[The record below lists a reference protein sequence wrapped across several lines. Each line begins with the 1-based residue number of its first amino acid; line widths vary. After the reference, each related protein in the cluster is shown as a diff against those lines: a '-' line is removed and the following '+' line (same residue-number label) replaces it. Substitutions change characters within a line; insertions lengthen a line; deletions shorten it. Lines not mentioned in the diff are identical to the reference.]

1 MKKPAL
7 IIGAILL
14 VVVGIVAIKALKKP
28 ATQKA
33 SDNTP
38 IELPLNTL
46 PLSERPYITLAPDST
61 GRSLDLTVAGAPTTT
76 DLEYELIYQADGKQ
90 EGAIGTLYLK
100 TEKQPLTKSILL
112 GSKSGG
118 GKVTYHEG
126 VTGGSF
132 TVTYGLPAQAGETRL
147 KESWNFLKFNPLDPT
162 ISSTDGKFSVT
173 LDKTALKKDQMIII
187 MKSFGY
193 PQLEGKVVAGPYHYS
208 TQTPVKGNVTVSI
221 KLPAGEHVNPTLYGY
236 DGKTLP
242 AQAGWSK
249 LTSKLSDDTVTATTT
264 SSFSTFLVTAE

>member
-61 GRSLDLTVAGAPTTT
+61 GRSLDLTVAGAPTSS

-132 TVTYGLPAQAGETRL
+132 TVTYGETRL

-221 KLPAGEHVNPTLYGY
+221 KLPAGEHVNPTIYGY

-249 LTSKLSDDTVTATTT
+249 LPGKLDGDTMTASSVPATT
-264 SSFSTFLVTAE
+264 STFLVTGE

>member
-14 VVVGIVAIKALKKP
+14 VVVGIFALKSLKKP
-28 ATQKA
+28 ATKTPT
-33 SDNTP
+33 DNTP

-61 GRSLDLTVAGAPTTT
+61 GRSLNLTVDGAPTNS
-76 DLEYELIYQADGKQ
+76 DLEYELIYQASDKQ

-126 VTGGSF
+126 VTGGSL
-132 TVTYGLPAQAGETRL
+132 TVTYGETRL
-147 KESWNFLKFNPLDPT
+147 KESWNFLKFNSLDPT
-162 ISSTDGKFSVT
+162 ISSTDGRFSVT
-173 LDKTALKKDQMIII
+173 LEKTALKKDQMLIT

-193 PQLEGKVVAGPYHYS
+193 PQLEGKVIAGPYHYS
-208 TQTPVKGNVTVSI
+208 TQTPVKGNVSVSL
-221 KLPAGEHVNPTLYGY
+221 KLPAGEYVNPTLYGY
-236 DGKTLP
+236 DGKSLP

-264 SSFSTFLVTAE
+264 STFSTFLVTAE